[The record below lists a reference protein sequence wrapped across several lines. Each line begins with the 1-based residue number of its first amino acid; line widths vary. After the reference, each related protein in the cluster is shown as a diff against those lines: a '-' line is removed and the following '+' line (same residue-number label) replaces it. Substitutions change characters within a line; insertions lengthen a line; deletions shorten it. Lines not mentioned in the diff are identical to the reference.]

1 MDWLTE
7 NKIPIGKW
15 IEAAVDFFYAHFAWF
30 FDGITYGFEFL
41 IEGTAD
47 ALGWLHPLVLIAL
60 IGALAYLLQRS
71 WKLLVFLVPSLL
83 LIVNLGYW
91 EDTILTISLVTWA
104 TALSMVVGVP
114 IGIAAAHR
122 PRFWLFLRPILD
134 MMQTIPTFVYLI
146 PALIFFGL
154 GVVAGMVATIIFALP
169 APIRLTY
176 LGISSAPK
184 PLLEAAES
192 FGATKRQLLWLV
204 EIPYALP
211 TIMAGLTQCIMLSLS
226 MVVIAAMVGADGL
239 GIPVLRAIN
248 TVNVAK
254 GFEAGLAIVIVAI
267 LMDRICKRTGAGP
280 GGQ

>member
-7 NKIPIGKW
+7 NKIPVGKW
-15 IEAAVDFFYAHFAWF
+15 IETVVDFFYAHFAWF
-30 FDGITYGFEFL
+30 FDGITYTFEFL

-47 ALGWLHPLVLIAL
+47 ALGLLHPLVLIAL
-60 IGALAYLLQRS
+60 IAGLAYLLQRS
-71 WKLLVFLVPSLL
+71 WKLLLFLVPGLL

-104 TALSMVVGVP
+104 TTLSMVIGVP

-122 PRFWLFLRPILD
+122 PRFWLFMRPVLD

-204 EIPYALP
+204 EVPHAMP

-267 LMDRICKRTGAGP
+267 LMDRICKRPGAGP
-280 GGQ
+280 GGE

>member
-7 NKIPIGKW
+7 NKIPVGKW
-15 IEAAVDFFYAHFAWF
+15 IETVVDFFYAHFAWF
-30 FDGITYGFEFL
+30 FDGITYTFEFL

-47 ALGWLHPLVLIAL
+47 ALSLLHPLVLIAL
-60 IGALAYLLQRS
+60 IAGLAYLLQRS
-71 WKLLVFLVPSLL
+71 WKLLLFLVPGLL

-104 TALSMVVGVP
+104 TTLSMVIGVP

-122 PRFWLFLRPILD
+122 PRFWLFMRPVLD

-204 EIPYALP
+204 EVPHAMP

-267 LMDRICKRTGAGP
+267 LMDRICKRPGAGP
-280 GGQ
+280 GGE

>member
-15 IEAAVDFFYAHFAWF
+15 IETAVDFFYSHFAWF
-30 FDGITYGFEFL
+30 FDGITLAFEFL

-60 IGALAYLLQRS
+60 IAALAYWFHRS
-71 WKLLVFLVPSLL
+71 WKLLVFLVPALL
-83 LIVNLGYW
+83 LIVNLDYW

-104 TALSMVVGVP
+104 TLLSMVIGVP

-122 PRFWLFLRPILD
+122 PRLWLFLRPVLD

-184 PLLEAAES
+184 PLMEAAES
-192 FGATKRQLLWLV
+192 FGATKRQLLWMV
-204 EIPYALP
+204 EVPHAMP

-267 LMDRICKRTGAGP
+267 LMDRICKRP
-280 GGQ
+280 GSDPGK